1 MSRVFSDSESSA
13 GEYDSPSD
21 YNLSNDDVDGDE
33 DDDLVL
39 EDVRN
44 KSLKEGFSLLNSSPT
59 DTPSG
64 KAMLCT

>member
-21 YNLSNDDVDGDE
+21 YNLSDDDVDDDE

-39 EDVRN
+39 DDVRN
-44 KSLKEGFSLLNSSPT
+44 KSLKEGFSLLNSEN
-59 DTPSG
+59 SG
-64 KAMLCT
+64 SRSET